1 MKRSVPSLNFPK
13 SVKLPHRAVLKN
25 HSKTQKNHKMENSI
39 VLDLEQQQET
49 NYLDLTSLK
58 NRKFVKK
65 TQSNRLAKLALA
77 ILC

>member
-1 MKRSVPSLNFPK
+1 
-13 SVKLPHRAVLKN
+13 
-25 HSKTQKNHKMENSI
+25 MENSI

-77 ILC
+77 IIC